1 MEEPVF
7 KRKSYQM
14 RALFRK
20 SITLQLRQKGT
31 NVCQIL
37 TPILCLV
44 LVYLMKEIAGTQL
57 ENRAQD
63 PVDLETTPRIL
74 NPPLVPNYVL
84 YQMIG
89 LDVDNCEQWYLYDT
103 KSNDPSIELFIGNL
117 TGESDESTS
126 SRSGLLGRIPNYIC
140 NLNMKKNPF
149 FARPQT
155 TINEE
160 IYDTL
165 KIMNKNPIRHGQ
177 SVFNSLLPDGAITF
191 YSANA
196 THLKYKAQIND
207 NRFSSYHRSNGI
219 TKIGVNGFKL
229 LTITDGMLTLMDMI
243 HQAFFRYVFP
253 DTEILT
259 LVQYMPIQV
268 QAKAELD
275 RLLNIMGAS
284 LYPIALSLLLPVFM
298 YGVVLEKEEKLQDF
312 MKMNG
317 MKIANYWFVS
327 FCFNFCIYA
336 VTVIIFMIFGL
347 LVVKLQFFYQTSA
360 AVLILMLVG
369 WGICQVSL
377 AFFIQVFISKARTAT
392 IWGYL
397 LSIWTVLWGITLNIA
412 VYPLPQSL
420 PNYLIWYPHF
430 AFTRSIYILSYNCGY
445 YKCVESLSEM
455 SDEFTK
461 CIILLYTTGF
471 ITLALALYLNE
482 ILPREF
488 GVPRHPLFC
497 IRKRQ
502 ERQAAVIDYEVDLSA
517 EDDAVKEEN
526 DKVKGLQYPY
536 IGYPLVVKDIRKVY
550 KGKNRSEDKVAVK
563 QMNLRIGSNELFGL
577 LGPNGAGK
585 TTLISML
592 TGLYGPDGGDAWI
605 GGFSITDDLEQV
617 QLYMGVCPQFDIL
630 WPELTVH
637 EHLLFYARLK
647 GIPPNEEKDLV
658 NKAMSEVYLTKFKDL
673 KSTQL
678 SGGMRRRLS
687 VAIALVGNPKI
698 VFLDEPT
705 TGLDPENRRQ
715 LWDILAKCKDG
726 RAMVLTTHSMEEADV
741 LCSRVAIVNEGV
753 FRCIGPQV
761 VLKSLY
767 GGGYHLTVQ
776 TRSQRNSGF
785 MAGNQN
791 YEEVLRQVKEFVN
804 NVIPKAVPLSE
815 FNGNLVYQVP
825 VDSCK
830 VSEVFSCFEGKKKEI
845 GISDWGISQS
855 SLEDVFMR
863 VIGDS

>member
-1 MEEPVF
+1 MEESTS
-7 KRKSYQM
+7 KRKSHQI
-14 RALFRK
+14 RALLRK
-20 SITLQLRQKGT
+20 SVTLQLRQKGT

-57 ENRAQD
+57 ENREND

-84 YQMIG
+84 YNMIG
-89 LDVDNCEQWYLYDT
+89 LDADNCEQWYLYDFD
-103 KSNDPSIELFIGNL
+103 SDDPQIQDFVGNL
-117 TGESDESTS
+117 TGDYDLTS
-126 SRSGLLGRIPNYIC
+126 GSRSGILGTIPNYDC
-140 NLNMKKNPF
+140 RLNMKKTPF

-155 TINEE
+155 TINKD

-165 KIMNKNPIRHGQ
+165 KIMNKNPIRNRQ
-177 SVFNSLLPDGAITF
+177 SVFNSLLPDGAVTF
-191 YSANA
+191 KAANA

-207 NRFSSYHRSNGI
+207 NRFSSYHRTNGI
-219 TKIGVNGFKL
+219 TKLGVNGFHL

-243 HQAFFRYVFP
+243 HQAFFRFVFP
-253 DTEILT
+253 NTEILT
-259 LVQYMPIQV
+259 LVQYMPIQL

-298 YGVVLEKEEKLQDF
+298 YSVVLEKEEKLQDF

-317 MKIANYWFVS
+317 MMITNYWIVS
-327 FCFNFCIYA
+327 FGFNFLIYA
-336 VTVIIFMIFGL
+336 ITVTVFMVFGVV
-347 LVVKLQFFYQTSA
+347 VVKLQFFYQTSVS
-360 AVLILMLVG
+360 VLLLMLIG
-369 WGICQVSL
+369 WGLCQISL

-412 VYPLPQSL
+412 VYPLPQTM

-445 YKCVESLSEM
+445 YKCVESMSEM
-455 SDEFTK
+455 SDEFVK
-461 CIILLYTTGF
+461 CVVLLYVTGVV
-471 ITLALALYLNE
+471 TLVLALYLNE

-497 IRKRQ
+497 IKRFKH
-502 ERQAAVIDYEVDLSA
+502 RGAAEIDYEVDLSS
-517 EDDAVKEEN
+517 EDQAVKEEN
-526 DKVKGLQYPY
+526 ARVQSMSYPFE
-536 IGYPLVVKDIRKVY
+536 GFPLVVKDLRKVY
-550 KGKNRSEDKVAVK
+550 KGKTREEDKIAVK
-563 QMNLRIGSNELFGL
+563 QMNLRIGEDELFGL

-592 TGLYGPDGGDAWI
+592 IGLYPPEGGNAWI
-605 GGFSITDDLEQV
+605 GGFSIIDDLEQV

-630 WPELTVH
+630 WPELTVY

-647 GIPPNEEKDLV
+647 GIPPAQEKTKV
-658 NKAMSEVYLTKFKDL
+658 EQAMAEVYLSKFKDL

-687 VAIALVGNPKI
+687 VAISLVGNPKI

-715 LWDILAKCKDG
+715 LWDILAKCKKG

-741 LCSRVAIVNEGV
+741 LCSRVAIVNDGV

-761 VLKSLY
+761 VLRGLY

-776 TRSQRNSGF
+776 TRNPKQGGYFDQGIIVEDTVSR
-785 MAGNQN
+785 
-791 YEEVLRQVKEFVN
+791 VKEFV
-804 NVIPKAVPLSE
+804 VSVVPQANLLSE
-815 FNGNLVYQVP
+815 FNGNLIYLVP
-825 VDSCK
+825 TESCK
-830 VSEVFSCFEGKKKEI
+830 VSEVFSVFEARKKDV

-855 SLEDVFMR
+855 SLEDVFMK
-863 VIGDS
+863 VIGE